1 MKTTLVALG
10 LAAAGSVASAATV
23 GTLYNATTGAAVAD
37 DADLDSGLYTAVQA
51 DVQPTYTATFDY
63 VYNFVVDVPSDL
75 NIVANTYLGP
85 AVDGT
90 AELNLYAGT
99 STGMAG
105 TAAEQ
110 VGSAFLFGGTMAAT
124 TFENMA
130 PGSYFFEVEGSP
142 STPIG
147 TAFDVALQ
155 LTPSDIPLPAV
166 PEPANRALLLAA
178 LGLMTFVVRRR
189 ARG

>member
-23 GTLYNATTGAAVAD
+23 GTLYDATTGAALAGG
-37 DADLDSGLYTAVQA
+37 ADLKPGLYTAVQA

-63 VYNFVVDVPSDL
+63 VYNFVVDAPSDL
-75 NIVANTYLGP
+75 NIAANTYLGP
-85 AVDGT
+85 SVDGT
-90 AELNLYAGT
+90 AEFNLYAGT

-110 VGSAFLFGGTMAAT
+110 VGSAFVFGSTMAAT
-124 TFENMA
+124 AFESMA

-147 TAFDVALQ
+147 TAFNVTVQVA
-155 LTPSDIPLPAV
+155 PSAIPLPAV
-166 PEPANRALLLAA
+166 PEPANRALLLAG

-189 ARG
+189 ARD